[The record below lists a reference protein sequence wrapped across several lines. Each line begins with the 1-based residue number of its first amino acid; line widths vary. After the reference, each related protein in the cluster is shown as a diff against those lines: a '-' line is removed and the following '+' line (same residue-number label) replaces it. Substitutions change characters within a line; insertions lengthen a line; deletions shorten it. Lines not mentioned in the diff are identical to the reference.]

1 MQASFPKSS
10 RSKFALTFLW
20 KRRDECPVAMP
31 VIVFHEETAI
41 ECYVEQAGEA
51 KAWLEKAMIK
61 GVDDVLNSIGDVH
74 VPVEVESRIADAW
87 GEGQMYRGFQ

>member
-31 VIVFHEETAI
+31 VIVCHDKIAI
-41 ECYVEQAGEA
+41 ECDAEQAGEA

-61 GVDDVLNSIGDVH
+61 GMDPVLNTTSELRL
-74 VPVEVESRIADAW
+74 PVEVEWRVTKS
-87 GEGQMYRGFQ
+87 

>member
-10 RSKFALTFLW
+10 RSKFALPFLW

-31 VIVFHEETAI
+31 VIVCHDEIAI
-41 ECYVEQAGEA
+41 ECDAEQAGEA

-61 GVDDVLNSIGDVH
+61 GMDPVLNATSELRL
-74 VPVEVESRIADAW
+74 PVEVESRVTKS
-87 GEGQMYRGFQ
+87 